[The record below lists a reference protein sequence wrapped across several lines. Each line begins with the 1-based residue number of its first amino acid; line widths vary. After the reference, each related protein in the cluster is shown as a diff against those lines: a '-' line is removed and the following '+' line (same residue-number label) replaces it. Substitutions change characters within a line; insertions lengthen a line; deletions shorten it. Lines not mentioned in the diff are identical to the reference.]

1 MMVVFCGE
9 GKWWFLRVGEIS
21 CWRSCRLGIQRQK
34 ALARRVVWLPG
45 LDYMVEDVVKN
56 CSECQQEQTL
66 PTSAP
71 MQPRSWPTR
80 PWSRLHFD
88 FVGPL
93 EGRMILIVVDAHSKW
108 SDVIPMKSATA
119 LATVQTLQTLFSRFG
134 VPESIVSD
142 NGPQFVA
149 VEFQEFCKR
158 NRIRHILIAPY
169 HTASNGLAERCVQ
182 TFKRGLKKFSEGI
195 AEDQMARFVLQ
206 YITPHTTTGRCP
218 SELLFR
224 RKLRT

>member
-1 MMVVFCGE
+1 MVVPSSGRDFMLAELQVGHPAAKSASKACGLVAWFGLYGRGCGE
-9 GKWWFLRVGEIS
+9 ELFGVSARTNITNIS
-21 CWRSCRLGIQRQK
+21 TNATK
-34 ALARRVVWLPG
+34 ELA
-45 LDYMVEDVVKN
+45 N
-56 CSECQQEQTL
+56 QTL
-66 PTSAP
+66 VSAP
-71 MQPRSWPTR
+71 
-80 PWSRLHFD
+80 FD

-119 LATVQTLQTLFSRFG
+119 LTTVQTLQTLFSRFG